1 MFDPDKREHLYTQ
14 KLFPT
19 VNNEDLLEFRI
30 PPNPKGQL
38 DLANVLLHF
47 MITMP
52 RAKDKSE
59 CAWPD
64 NFCAAKQF
72 SSLEVRINGQAV
84 SRRSCANEYYLRA
97 YFQHLVN
104 YSLDYA
110 QSAFKSAGI
119 YDFSNPTT
127 AVIEGYEA
135 ATRNFLK
142 NSRQSVDGQHRRYE
156 MVTTIDSTIFYSN
169 DLLPS
174 NSSIDLSF
182 ERTKA
187 NQSVI
192 LNNSSKTI
200 DETGP
205 LILDDCYLLLPF
217 KKDGEMFHLER
228 NAIQRPIKINYDDY
242 QIKRFNIP
250 RGSANIMMT
259 DIMTGPLPQKL
270 FWGVLK
276 MDAYTGSYNTSS
288 TKFNY
293 QHMNKVGMFINGKIA
308 DGFPWKFGSDHVAIP
323 CTKFLENTRQYQNAL
338 LSRVV
343 DALEFKDGNFILSAT
358 IPPDTSGSISFEFQF
373 ANALTEDMALI
384 VCSIYDKTMR
394 IDHRRNFQIV

>member
-1 MFDPDKREHLYTQ
+1 MSDPDKREHLYTQ

-19 VNNEDLLEFRI
+19 VNNDDLLEFRI
-30 PPNPKGQL
+30 PPNPNGQL
-38 DLANVLLHF
+38 DLANALLHF
-47 MITMP
+47 IITMP

-59 CAWPD
+59 CVWPD

-97 YFQHLVN
+97 YFQHMAN
-104 YSLDYA
+104 YSLDYQ
-110 QSAFKSAGI
+110 QSAFKCAGV

-127 AVIEGYEA
+127 TVIENYDA
-135 ATRNFLK
+135 AVKAQQAL
-142 NSRQSVDGQHRRYE
+142 SRQSVDGQHRRYE

-174 NSSIDLSF
+174 NTAIDLSF

-187 NQSVI
+187 NQCVI
-192 LNNSSKTI
+192 STNSSKTI
-200 DETGP
+200 DGSDP
-205 LILDDCYLLLPF
+205 LILDDCYMLLPF
-217 KKDGEMFHLER
+217 KKDNDMFHLER

-250 RGSANIMMT
+250 RGSANIMMS
-259 DIMTGPLPQKL
+259 DIMTGPLPEKL

-276 MDAYTGSYNTSS
+276 MDAYTGSYSTSS

-293 QHMNKVGMFINGKIA
+293 SHMNKVGMFINGKIA
-308 DGFPWKFGSDHVAIP
+308 DGFPWKFGIDHVAIP
-323 CTKFLENTRQYQNAL
+323 LTKFLENTRQYQNAY

-343 DALEFKDGNFILSAT
+343 DHLEFKEGNFILSAT
-358 IPPDTSGSISFEFQF
+358 IPPDTSGSLSFEFQF
-373 ANALTEDMALI
+373 DNALTEDMALI

-394 IDHRRNFQIV
+394 IDHRRNFQII